1 MSLKENISMVKDEL
15 NAEEKFFENA
25 VRTERFFKKYK
36 TKLIGLAVIV
46 VIVVGANGVYDYIKN
61 AEAEASNAALLSLEK
76 NSDNK
81 EALAILKEKNPKLF
95 DLYTLSVAIEKGD
108 INKLKEL
115 KSSKALAVADLAS
128 YQAASLEKKT
138 ADLNSYT
145 NNEDAIYRD
154 MAAVQSAVLLM
165 QENKIDQAQ
174 RKLALVSSSSPV
186 YAVAKSL
193 MHYGVK

>member
-1 MSLKENISMVKDEL
+1 MVKDEL

-25 VRTERFFKKYK
+25 VKTERFVKKYK

-46 VIVVGANGVYDYIKN
+46 VIVVGANAIYEYTKN
-61 AEAEASNAALLSLEK
+61 SEAEASNSALMSLEK
-76 NSDNK
+76 NADNQ
-81 EALAILKEKNPKLF
+81 EALAVLKDKNPKLY

-108 INKLKEL
+108 LNKLKEL

-128 YQAASLEKKT
+128 YQVASIEKKLN
-138 ADLNSYT
+138 DLNSYT

-154 MAAVQSAVLLM
+154 LAAIESAVLLM
-165 QENKIDQAQ
+165 QENKIDQAH
-174 RKLALVSSSSPV
+174 RKLALVSSQSPV